1 MHRIW
6 ISGYRSY
13 ELNVFKDD
21 DPKVTVIK
29 SVLQQALR
37 QRLDAHDDEF
47 WLISGPQLGVEQW
60 ALEVGLALKAD
71 YHQLKLSMML
81 PFTEFGQQWNEA
93 NQVKLAQLR
102 EQVDFAA
109 SISDHPYQ
117 SPQQL
122 RNYQRFMLTHT
133 DECLLIYDP
142 DHPGKPKY
150 DYQAAQKYGDQGD
163 YPVQLVDFDELQEA
177 ATEWEERER
186 EKKMSDQGY

>member
-6 ISGYRSY
+6 LSGYRSY

-21 DPKVTVIK
+21 DPKITVIK
-29 SVLQQALR
+29 TVLKQQLR
-37 QRLDAHDDEF
+37 QRLEASDDEF

-60 ALEVGLALKAD
+60 ALEVGLKLKAD
-71 YHQLKLSMML
+71 YPQLKVSMMM

-102 EQVDFAA
+102 AKVDFAA
-109 SISDHPYQ
+109 ATSDHPYQ

-133 DECLLIYDP
+133 DECLLVYDP

-150 DYQAAQKYGDQGD
+150 DYQAAKKYGDQGD
-163 YPVQLVDFDELQEA
+163 YPLTLVDFDELQEA
-177 ATEWEERER
+177 ADEWEERER
-186 EKKMSDQGY
+186 EKKLSDQVY